1 MANTTSQNGIAFI
14 RKNEGVR
21 LSIYNDNGHPAI
33 GYGHDLTQHEIT
45 SGIYVNG
52 ITIDQAAELLQSDLT
67 ARYEPTVNELA
78 PQANQN
84 QFDALVDFTYN
95 LGGGAL
101 QKMLSHGWDQVPHQ
115 IPLWDHVNGVVS
127 PPILARREAEVELF
141 LTPVE

>member
-1 MANTTSQNGIAFI
+1 MQTSPNGILFI

-52 ITIDQAAELLQSDLT
+52 ITIDQAAALLQADLT

-84 QFDALVDFTYN
+84 QFDALVDFAYN

-101 QKMLSHGWDQVPHQ
+101 QQMLAHGWDKVTEQ
-115 IPLWDHVNGVVS
+115 IPHWNHVNGVAT
-127 PPILARREAEVELF
+127 PGITARREAEVELF
-141 LTPVE
+141 MTPVE